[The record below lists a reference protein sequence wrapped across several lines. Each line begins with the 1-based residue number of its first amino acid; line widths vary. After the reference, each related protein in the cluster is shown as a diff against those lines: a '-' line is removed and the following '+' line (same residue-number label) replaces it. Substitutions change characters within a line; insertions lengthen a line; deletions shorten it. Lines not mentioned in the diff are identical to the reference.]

1 MSEHTAMFLIAS
13 VRSVATCL
21 AVAGAVWLAYHE
33 KKGWGWMI
41 FLALCLGSFSVKL
54 GSEL

>member
-1 MSEHTAMFLIAS
+1 MTEHTAMFLIAAA
-13 VRSVATCL
+13 RSVATCL
-21 AVAGAVWLAYHE
+21 SVAGAVWLAYHD

-54 GSEL
+54 GSE